1 MRVSPPSRLD
11 CGILLVSCS
20 VLLVELLLTR
30 IFSVTMFYHL
40 SFMVVS
46 LAMLGFGASGL
57 LVNLF
62 PQRFREENL
71 AAQLVVSCIFFAVTT
86 VAAIGA
92 SFLLPVSLETTAENW
107 MRVGA
112 VYALCAIPFVAGGL
126 VVSLILT
133 HHAKQANRL
142 YFFDLLGAALGCL
155 AFIPATNVLGA
166 PTAVLAAA
174 ALAASAGVVLGRG
187 VGRLR
192 LAALGTAA
200 VLVVLAIVNT
210 REGFY
215 DVRFIKGSRQP
226 PTLAMKWNSFSRVD
240 VVGTKEELWNPKPPV
255 FAGFS
260 AKLDPEYAVAE
271 VWLRYDA
278 DANTQI
284 TRFTGDPST
293 LTHLQY
299 DVSSTAYQMRTYHD
313 VLIIGP
319 GGGRDILTALH
330 MGSGPVTGVEIN
342 PITLSLLR
350 TRFKTFS
357 GGLYNDYPGVH
368 MVNDE
373 GRSFLRHGSQHYDL
387 IQASLVDTRAASAAG
402 AYALT
407 ENNLY
412 TVEAFEDYLQH
423 LTPDGVVSFTR
434 WFSRPPV
441 ESLRVVSLAMAAL
454 NDLGVKDP
462 AEHVFVIRTN
472 PEDVLTASLGSIL
485 VKHSAFTA
493 AEVAKLRAWAQEL
506 GFIVEYAPGTSSEPA
521 TDFDRLLGTGSAAFI
536 ASYPY
541 DVTPVYDDR
550 PFFFNRVP
558 ILRWAGRKLSF
569 VSSTSQSAKLGI
581 GVETLF
587 ISLVMTAGCTAL
599 LLLLPVVAHR
609 RKARTSGVSTRRGTL
624 WALYFAGLGLGFILV
639 EIVLIQ
645 RFSLFLGYPVYS
657 LSVVLFTMLLAS
669 GVGSLLAGRLTRAAA
684 LRRAL
689 VGLCTALVVYA
700 WLLPRVTDA
709 MLGASTSARIAV
721 TVALIAPL
729 GLLMGIPFATGVRR
743 AGAESKDLVPWAWAV
758 NGGSSVFG
766 STLAVLISMTYGFTA
781 SFLCGAVAY
790 ALALAVAF
798 VVTRNEQEVA
808 A

>member
-357 GGLYNDYPGVH
+357 GGLYNDYPGRPHGQRRGPELLAARLSALRSHPGVARRH
-368 MVNDE
+368 VGSFRGWRLCPHRE
-373 GRSFLRHGSQHYDL
+373 QSLHGRSVRRLPSAPDAGRGRLLHALVLAAARGVAPGREPRDGRAERSRRERPRRACLRHPHQSRG
-387 IQASLVDTRAASAAG
+387 RAHGVARIHPR
-402 AYALT
+402 
-407 ENNLY
+407 
-412 TVEAFEDYLQH
+412 EAFGVHGCGGREAPCLGARARVHRRIRAGH
-423 LTPDGVVSFTR
+423 LERACDRLRPTARHGQRGVHR
-434 WFSRPPV
+434 LL
-441 ESLRVVSLAMAAL
+441 SLRRHA
-454 NDLGVKDP
+454 G
-462 AEHVFVIRTN
+462 
-472 PEDVLTASLGSIL
+472 
-485 VKHSAFTA
+485 
-493 AEVAKLRAWAQEL
+493 LRRS
-506 GFIVEYAPGTSSEPA
+506 PRS
-521 TDFDRLLGTGSAAFI
+521 
-536 ASYPY
+536 
-541 DVTPVYDDR
+541 
-550 PFFFNRVP
+550 
-558 ILRWAGRKLSF
+558 
-569 VSSTSQSAKLGI
+569 SSTACRS
-581 GVETLF
+581 
-587 ISLVMTAGCTAL
+587 CD
-599 LLLLPVVAHR
+599 
-609 RKARTSGVSTRRGTL
+609 
-624 WALYFAGLGLGFILV
+624 GLG
-639 EIVLIQ
+639 
-645 RFSLFLGYPVYS
+645 
-657 LSVVLFTMLLAS
+657 
-669 GVGSLLAGRLTRAAA
+669 
-684 LRRAL
+684 
-689 VGLCTALVVYA
+689 
-700 WLLPRVTDA
+700 
-709 MLGASTSARIAV
+709 
-721 TVALIAPL
+721 
-729 GLLMGIPFATGVRR
+729 
-743 AGAESKDLVPWAWAV
+743 ES
-758 NGGSSVFG
+758 
-766 STLAVLISMTYGFTA
+766 
-781 SFLCGAVAY
+781 
-790 ALALAVAF
+790 
-798 VVTRNEQEVA
+798 
-808 A
+808 